1 MKQGRVFNN
10 NNYVGVITQ
19 INERHYTF
27 EYDAI
32 YFENNNMPAISLTL
46 PKTKI
51 KFESQVLF
59 PFFFSL
65 LSEGSNKKLQ
75 SNILQID
82 EEDHFEFLLK
92 TAHHETIGAIKVEE
106 VIYE

>member
-10 NNYVGVITQ
+10 NYYAGLITQ

-27 EYDAI
+27 EYDGI

-46 PKTKI
+46 PKTKV
-51 KFESQVLF
+51 KFDSTVLF

-75 SNILQID
+75 SKILKID

-106 VIYE
+106 IIHE